1 MLKWLNYRT
10 DRLHE
15 FINSFI
21 WIWSRQYKSLKLR
34 ESNTIFDKSL
44 NMQLKNGLVKI
55 DSQKLISPQK
65 YMAIN
70 KVNLIYI

>member
-10 DRLHE
+10 DLHE